1 MPDGNRA
8 RRGCASRRTLFYESE
23 MVIEKV
29 INNNVISSR
38 DSDHNEIIVM
48 GRGIGFQ
55 RKPGQQ
61 VAESD
66 VEKIFRLESRDV
78 REKFKDLLAAM
89 PMEYIQVCAD
99 IISYARNR
107 LSTRLSQNVYL
118 TLTDH
123 VAFAIGRL
131 KDGMDFSNTLY
142 REIKRFYPLEFEIGM
157 YAIALIEER
166 IGVRLPDDEAA
177 SIAIHLMDAEFDI
190 KVRDAWSMTQMMQEI
205 TQILEQEYGLP
216 SEDSLHRDRLMSN
229 LKFLTYRLLTRVP
242 ADSEADGL
250 LCDFVKTHYPEEYA
264 AARRVKDYVGE
275 RCECGMPEEE
285 VTDLALQLRRS
296 GAGKKAGGV

>member
-1 MPDGNRA
+1 MI
-8 RRGCASRRTLFYESE
+8 
-23 MVIEKV
+23 IEKV

-48 GRGIGFQ
+48 GKGIGFQ
-55 RKPGQQ
+55 KKPGQQ
-61 VAESD
+61 VAETGA
-66 VEKIFRLESRDV
+66 EKIFRLESRDV
-78 REKFKDLLAAM
+78 REKFMDLLASM

-99 IISYARNR
+99 IISHAKNR
-107 LSTRLSQNVYL
+107 LNTRLSQNVYL

-157 YAIALIEER
+157 YAIGLIEER

-205 TQILEQEYGLP
+205 TEILERECGLP
-216 SEDSLHRDRLMSN
+216 GEDSLNRDRLMSN
-229 LKFLTYRLLTRVP
+229 LKFLTYRMLTRAP
-242 ADSEADGL
+242 ADGREDRAL
-250 LCDFVKTHYPEEYA
+250 QDFVKAQYPQEYA
-264 AARRVKDYVGE
+264 AARKVRDYAQVRYG
-275 RCECGMPEEE
+275 CEMLEEE
-285 VTDLALQLRRS
+285 VTDLALLLRR
-296 GAGKKAGGV
+296 AGCFV